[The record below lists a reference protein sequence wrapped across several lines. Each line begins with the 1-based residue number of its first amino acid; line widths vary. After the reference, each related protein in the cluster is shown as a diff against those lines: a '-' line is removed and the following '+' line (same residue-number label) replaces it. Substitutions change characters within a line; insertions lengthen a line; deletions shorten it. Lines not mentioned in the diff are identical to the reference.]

1 MTAAAIERAR
11 ARRTAATVARF
22 QRLRW
27 RSQVAGDGLAVWLLR
42 QAQDSPRWA
51 RGVRY
56 RHRWILQRI
65 AFDAAVG
72 AALAEAWHRQQQRA
86 RKAPRASAVRVLR
99 PRG

>member
-1 MTAAAIERAR
+1 MTAAATMAR
-11 ARRTAATVARF
+11 AKDRRTAATVARF

-72 AALAEAWHRQQQRA
+72 AALAEAYGN
-86 RKAPRASAVRVLR
+86 PGPGLRASAVRVIR
-99 PRG
+99 PRA